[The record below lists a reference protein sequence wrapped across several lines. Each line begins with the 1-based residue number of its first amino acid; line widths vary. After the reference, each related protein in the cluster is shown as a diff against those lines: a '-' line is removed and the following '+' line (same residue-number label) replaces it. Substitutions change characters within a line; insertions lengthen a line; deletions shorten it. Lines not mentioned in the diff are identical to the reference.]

1 MTVVEP
7 KLFSVPGKLW
17 PLSVEAY
24 HALGEVGLIPEK
36 TELLYGAVYHKMP
49 KSPLHTFILDALL
62 EMLRAVLPAGYLLR
76 SEQPITTID
85 SEPEPDVYIARGERA
100 DFVRGHPRS
109 ADLVVE
115 VCVTSHDYD
124 RSKLRAYAK
133 SAVKEV
139 WLVLGPEREVEI
151 YRNPSGEV
159 YNFREVRKNGA
170 LVCAALPNVSVQI
183 EGLFPAADL
192 K

>member
-1 MTVVEP
+1 MS
-7 KLFSVPGKLW
+7 L
-17 PLSVEAY
+17 
-24 HALGEVGLIPEK
+24 EVSGVLR
-36 TELLYGAVYHKMP
+36 
-49 KSPLHTFILDALL
+49 
-62 EMLRAVLPAGYLLR
+62 LRAVLPAGYLLR

-133 SAVKEV
+133 SGVKEV

-159 YNFREVRKNGA
+159 YSFREARKNGA

-183 EGLFPAADL
+183 EGLFPATDL